1 MTNCNSQKFPSTCNP
16 ADYGF
21 KKFFPHTGE
30 EVYYQKITGSNLP
43 EDGIVFIKENGECY
57 KAILNENTIN
67 IEWYRCSPSYPND
80 EAMIT
85 QAIQTAAYLGATLR
99 FDAREYIVNKQL
111 EFQNLS
117 CFKLLGD
124 KQRTIIKSNSKQ
136 RFSSYFLHF
145 SNCNNFIIE
154 GIIFDLNKRN
164 LQVYTEGDW
173 NNAQVKY

>member
-111 EFQNLS
+111 EFQTSLVSS
-117 CFKLLGD
+117 CWGTNNVQSLNQIVSNVSVHISYISQIATTSLLKG
-124 KQRTIIKSNSKQ
+124 
-136 RFSSYFLHF
+136 
-145 SNCNNFIIE
+145 
-154 GIIFDLNKRN
+154 
-164 LQVYTEGDW
+164 
-173 NNAQVKY
+173 